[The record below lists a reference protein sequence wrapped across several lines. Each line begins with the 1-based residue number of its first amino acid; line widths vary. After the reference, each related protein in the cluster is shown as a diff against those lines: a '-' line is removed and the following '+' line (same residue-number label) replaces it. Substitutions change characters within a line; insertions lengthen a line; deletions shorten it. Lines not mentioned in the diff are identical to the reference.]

1 MFLRTAD
8 FAVNVTLP
16 DDVKMATPG
25 DNLKLTLKLEFPMAI
40 RKGIVFS

>member
-8 FAVNVTLP
+8 FAVAVTLP

-25 DNLKLTLKLEFPMAI
+25 DNLKLFLKLEFPISI
-40 RKGIVFS
+40 RKGKI

>member
-8 FAVNVTLP
+8 FAVAVTLP

-25 DNLKLTLKLEFPMAI
+25 DNLKLTLKLEFPISI
-40 RKGIVFS
+40 RKGS